1 MRSFVGEIAL
11 KNEALYLLH
20 LGNIH
25 VTLRGVFMGVNA
37 PFCYIA

>member
-1 MRSFVGEIAL
+1 MKAR

-25 VTLRGVFMGVNA
+25 VTLRGVFRWLNA
-37 PFCYIA
+37 PFCYIT